1 MKVLYSKERELKT
14 GSYMEKRRS
23 KRKTVNLETAITF
36 NGVNY
41 AGFVENMCDHG
52 LHIIAS
58 SGKRVTS
65 FIPENKIN
73 LKFSSSSS
81 EKINLHCEVRWVHIN
96 KTPIHGLMYRMGL
109 EIVETP
115 Q

>member
-1 MKVLYSKERELKT
+1 MKILCSKKREPEN

-23 KRKTVNLETAITF
+23 KRKPVNLETDLTV

-41 AGFVENMCDHG
+41 AGFVENICDHG
-52 LHIIAS
+52 LHIIVS
-58 SGKRVTS
+58 SPKKVAP

-73 LKFSSSSS
+73 LNFSPSLS

-96 KTPIHGLMYRMGL
+96 KTPIHGLMYRMGM
-109 EIVETP
+109 EIIEIP